1 MEESD
6 KTSND
11 ALWRRRRRSTQ
22 DVKLFDNRW
31 VLAFSRNRG
40 EQNDKYPLE
49 AGYLIVG
56 RACERE
62 RSQFLNVR
70 SFFRIGMSGMG
81 HLRFHPT
88 PNSKDERMREKVS
101 NVIINNLLYSGCR
114 HSSVDSSVPTILPPQ
129 VWVPS
134 TPSTLFCTIMSL
146 CWEKDENKQKM
157 PALVDFFKKNRCFC
171 LISLFVGGM

>member
-101 NVIINNLLYSGCR
+101 NVIINNLLYSGCH
-114 HSSVDSSVPTILPPQ
+114 HSSADSSEPTILSS
-129 VWVPS
+129 WVRVQS
-134 TPSTLFCTIMSL
+134 TPCTLLFVLYLSC
-146 CWEKDENKQKM
+146 EKNENKQKKTRFG
-157 PALVDFFKKNRCFC
+157 PFF
-171 LISLFVGGM
+171 

>member
-101 NVIINNLLYSGCR
+101 NVIVNNLLYSGCR
-114 HSSVDSSVPTILPPQ
+114 HSSVDSSVPTILPPWVQ
-129 VWVPS
+129 VPS
-134 TPSTLFCTIMSL
+134 TPCTLLFVLYLSC
-146 CWEKDENKQKM
+146 EKNENKQKKD
-157 PALVDFFKKNRCFC
+157 PVWPIFLTTCFKKRQ
-171 LISLFVGGM
+171 